1 MVINANNYKFDCR
14 VSGNIKDE
22 LVIFLHGFPE
32 TSFMYKDL
40 IKDIS
45 DSGYYCIAPNL
56 RGYSEG
62 ARPHGKNNYTMDK
75 LVNDVLEMI
84 NHTGKDKLH
93 LIGHDWGAVIGWQI
107 AHDYPNKLL
116 SWTALSVPHTNSF
129 FNAIINDKEQK
140 KKSYY
145 MWLFQIP
152 ILPEFCLKFMNLKIL
167 RGLWSH
173 HSTQE
178 INDYTQILK
187 QKGALTA
194 AVNYYRANFKLKRL
208 AKKGE
213 ILGDI
218 HVPTLFIWGKYD
230 TSVGSTA
237 AKNCSSY
244 IKADY
249 HFLELKTDHWI
260 IQKKYIEAK
269 NSILEHLN
277 NNKVSN

>member
-22 LVIFLHGFPE
+22 LVILLHGFPE
-32 TSFMYKDL
+32 TSYMYKDL

-62 ARPHGKNNYTMDK
+62 ARPQGRDNYTLDK

-84 NHTGKDKLH
+84 NHTGKEKLH

-129 FNAIINDKEQK
+129 FNAILNDKEQK

-167 RGLWSH
+167 RGLWSY
-173 HSTQE
+173 HSKQE
-178 INDYTQILK
+178 INDYTQTLK

-194 AVNYYRANFKLKRL
+194 ALNYYRANFKLKRL
-208 AKKGE
+208 AKKGQ

-218 HVPTLFIWGKYD
+218 HVPTLFIWGKHD
-230 TSVGSTA
+230 TSVGSSA
-237 AKNCSSY
+237 AKNSYAY

-249 HFLELKTDHWI
+249 QFLELKTDHWI
-260 IQKKYIEAK
+260 IQKKYNEAK

-277 NNKVSN
+277 SNKVSN

>member
-14 VSGNIKDE
+14 VSGSIKDE
-22 LVIFLHGFPE
+22 LVILLHGFPE
-32 TSFMYKDL
+32 TSYMYKDL

-62 ARPHGKNNYTMDK
+62 ARPQGRDNYTLDK
-75 LVNDVLEMI
+75 LVNDVLSMI
-84 NHTGKDKLH
+84 NHTGKDKIH

-107 AHDYPNKLL
+107 AHDHPNKLL

-129 FNAIINDKEQK
+129 FNAILNDKEQK

-167 RGLWSH
+167 RGLWSF
-173 HSTQE
+173 HSKQE

-194 AVNYYRANFKLKRL
+194 AVNYYRANLKLKRI

-237 AKNCSSY
+237 AKNCSAY

-269 NSILEHLN
+269 NSILDHLN
-277 NNKVSN
+277 SNKVSN